1 MTPLPPFPY
10 PLADQLPDG
19 YGREECA
26 LSILSTTTAFEA
38 SIRERDRFLGRM
50 RCVICGIAGGTLL
63 QYCHIIGQAEPS
75 TWTDL
80 RNRGFI
86 PSQTKR
92 KPQHDPRNGLLMC
105 DDHRT
110 LFDNYLFFLRFVPST
125 QRFIFVNYSGSDEL
139 QRYHGKAIGLD
150 NQDRHA
156 PFPSLFIIH
165 EIRVR
170 GFHPFQPISTEV
182 PDGNPFQD
190 WIIGDGV
197 FDNTSRSFKRDLSDS
212 GNSSGTTLPQ
222 FPHVATNTG
231 PGVHTLELNANIIN
245 EILAATRAMPSW
257 KACEVEGTSWDGT
270 ANENIEK
277 YISSI
282 GVEDDDFVTK

>member
-1 MTPLPPFPY
+1 MTPLPPFPL
-10 PLADQLPDG
+10 PLPTQPPDG

-26 LSILSTTTAFEA
+26 LSILSTTTAFEV

-50 RCVICGIAGGTLL
+50 RCVICGIAGSTLL
-63 QYCHIIGQAEPS
+63 QHCHIIGQAEPRTVS
-75 TWTDL
+75 
-80 RNRGFI
+80 FI
-86 PSQTKR
+86 PPETKEG
-92 KPQHDPRNGLLMC
+92 PQHEPRNGLLMC
-105 DDHRT
+105 NFHHAP
-110 LFDNYLFFLRFVPST
+110 FDKFHFFIRFVPDT

-156 PFPSLFIIH
+156 PFPSLFVIH

-170 GFHPFQPISTEV
+170 GFHPFQPISSEV

-190 WIIGDGV
+190 WIVADGV
-197 FDNTSRSFKRDLSDS
+197 FDDISRSQRQHLS
-212 GNSSGTTLPQ
+212 Q
-222 FPHVATNTG
+222 FPHVATNSG

-245 EILAATRAMPSW
+245 EILAATHAMPSW
-257 KACEVEGTSWDGT
+257 KACVVEGTSWDGT

-282 GVEDDDFVTK
+282 GVDKSA

>member
-1 MTPLPPFPY
+1 MTLLHPFPLPLTDQPPNGY
-10 PLADQLPDG
+10 AWAERPL
-19 YGREECA
+19 
-26 LSILSTTTAFEA
+26 SVMSTTTAFDA
-38 SIRERDRFLGRM
+38 SINRRDIFLGQL
-50 RCVICGIAGGTLL
+50 RCVICGSALDAVL
-63 QYCHIIGQAEPS
+63 QHYHIIGKAEPS
-75 TWTDL
+75 TWTNL
-80 RNRGFI
+80 KSRGFI
-86 PSQTKR
+86 PPGTKEG
-92 KPQHDPRNGLLMC
+92 PQHEPRNGLLMC
-105 DDHRT
+105 NFHHT
-110 LFDNYLFFLRFVPST
+110 LFDKFLFFIRFVPDT

-170 GFHPFQPISTEV
+170 GFQPFQPISPEV
-182 PDGNPFQD
+182 PNGNAFQD
-190 WIIGDGV
+190 WIVADGV
-197 FDNTSRSFKRDLSDS
+197 FDDISRSFKRDFPDS
-212 GNSSGTTLPQ
+212 GNSSVATLSQ

-245 EILAATRAMPSW
+245 EILTATRAMPSW
-257 KACEVEGTSWDGT
+257 KACAVEGTSWDGT

-282 GVEDDDFVTK
+282 GVDKSA